1 MLNNGHNWS
10 VWLLPGI
17 KDKKECKGYIKL
29 YSGLYNTP
37 LFDPHV
43 TLFGRLNIDPEPTYA
58 FFNQLKSE
66 FNIEKVNNINI
77 QTGESPWKT
86 IHIKLD
92 SNKYLVRLQ
101 RKIDEY
107 FAKYREYR
115 FEPHISLAYGNF
127 IPDKK
132 DLNLLLIK
140 KRISFTSLA
149 IMHTPDQIKNWRLIK
164 KFDFC

>member
-1 MLNNGHNWS
+1 MSLLKNQKILESLLNNGHNWS

-66 FNIEKVNNINI
+66 LNIEKVN
-77 QTGESPWKT
+77 
-86 IHIKLD
+86 
-92 SNKYLVRLQ
+92 KY
-101 RKIDEY
+101 
-107 FAKYREYR
+107 KYPDWRIPLENN
-115 FEPHISLAYGNF
+115 PH
-127 IPDKK
+127 
-132 DLNLLLIK
+132 
-140 KRISFTSLA
+140 
-149 IMHTPDQIKNWRLIK
+149 
-164 KFDFC
+164 